1 MKQITINT
9 YTFNELSAEVQKSL
23 IEKNRHILVQYDD
36 LCFPILEGF
45 IEDMREMGH
54 NIKLANIQFTGFWS
68 QGDGLSF
75 TTGWD
80 ELNVESI
87 FRVLEID
94 LPANEYRIR
103 LCRST
108 SNYLHEKTVWLD
120 VDSEGRDL
128 GTDEVAR
135 IEGYLRGL
143 MNGVYRDLEK
153 YWYEST
159 SDEAVAAELE
169 DLELD
174 YTESGKTF

>member
-1 MKQITINT
+1 MKQVTINT
-9 YTFNELSAEVQKSL
+9 YKFNELSAEVQKSL

-36 LCFPILEGF
+36 WCFPILEGF

-94 LPANEYRIR
+94 LPADEYRIR

-108 SNYLHEKTVWLD
+108 SHYLHEKTVWLD

-128 GTDEVAR
+128 DTDEVAR
-135 IEGYLRGL
+135 IEEYLRGL
-143 MNGVYRDLEK
+143 MNRVYRDLEK

-159 SDEAVAAELE
+159 SDEAVAAELN